1 LIENGRKAAY
11 RGTTMERRRPDP
23 DELLA
28 RVQQEETRKTQ
39 GRLKVFF
46 GAAPGVGK
54 TYTMLEAA
62 RARRTEGVD
71 VVVGWVETHGRK
83 ETEALLEGLEVLPR
97 RQLSYR
103 GTRLAEFDIDLAL
116 ERRPTVMV
124 VDELAHTNVPGS
136 RHAKRYRDVEELLAA
151 GIDVYT
157 TLNVQHLETLNDVV
171 AQVTGVTV
179 RETVPD
185 AVLDRADEIE
195 LVDLPPQ
202 ELRKRLAEGKVY
214 MPEVAGRAAENF
226 FREGNL
232 IALRELALRTTA
244 ERVDKQMQR
253 YREEHAVH
261 ETWPTAERVLVCV
274 GPSPYAV
281 RLVRAARRMAARLGA
296 EWMAVY
302 VETPANLHLAEADRE
317 QLESNLHLAEQL
329 GAETVTL
336 TGGDEVE
343 EVLTYARR
351 RNVTKL
357 VVGKPAEAR
366 WRTLLRGSFVERLVR
381 GSGEIDVYVITGTAG
396 DEEPRQVTT
405 RRVRS
410 RWSAYGFAGLAV
422 VLCTVLAALLASRLA
437 LANIIMLYLLGVL
450 VVALR
455 AGRGPAALASILS
468 VAGFD
473 FFFVPPRYTFAVGDT
488 QYVLTFGVMLAVA
501 LVISGLAARVRD
513 QAEAARTREQRTAAL
528 YAVSRA
534 CAAASETYEVV
545 RVAGSHLAEVFE
557 SQVAILL
564 PHRNGHLASAFAD
577 SAPFVRNAKE
587 QSVAQW
593 VFDHAEKAG
602 IGTATL
608 PGSEA
613 LYLPLVVS
621 RGPVGVV
628 GVKPAGGAPLDSERL
643 HLLEAFANQIALA
656 VERTNLAAEA
666 QAARLQVE
674 TERMRSALL
683 ASVSHDLR
691 TPLATIAGASSTL
704 LRAGEALPDEARRE
718 LLESVNDEAGRL
730 NRFIANLLDM
740 TRLEAG
746 AIAVRKEWQPVE
758 EVVGV
763 AIGQLEERLAGREVR
778 TRIPDSLP
786 LVPLDTTLVVQAL
799 TNLLENALK
808 YTPPG
813 SPIDISARLDA
824 ESLVIEIADR
834 GPGLAVGEEVRV
846 FDKFYRLPSETG
858 QPGAG
863 LGLAICKAIATA
875 HGGNITAASR
885 PGGGSVFELRLPLGG
900 RAPDLQPEGHA
911 SD

>member
-1 LIENGRKAAY
+1 
-11 RGTTMERRRPDP
+11 MERKRPDP

-28 RVQQEETRKTQ
+28 RVQEEEARKTH

-62 RARRTEGVD
+62 RARRAEGVD
-71 VVVGWVETHGRK
+71 VVVGWVETHGRQ

-103 GTRLAEFDIDLAL
+103 GTRLEEFDLDLAL
-116 ERRPTVMV
+116 ERRPTVAI
-124 VDELAHTNVPGS
+124 VDELAHTNAPGS

-151 GIDVYT
+151 GVDVYT

-195 LVDLPPQ
+195 LVDLPAE

-244 ERVDKQMQR
+244 ERVDRQMQR
-253 YREEHAVH
+253 YRQEHAVR
-261 ETWPTAERVLVCV
+261 ETWPTAERLLVCV

-281 RLVRAARRMAARLGA
+281 RLVRAARRMAVRLGA

-302 VETPANLHLAEADRE
+302 VETPALLHLAEADRE
-317 QLESNLHLAEQL
+317 QLERTLRQAEQL

-336 TGGDEVE
+336 TGSDEVE

-351 RNVTKL
+351 RNVTKI
-357 VVGKPAEAR
+357 VVGKPTEPR
-366 WRTLLRGSFVERLVR
+366 WRMLLQGSFVERLVR
-381 GSGEIDVYVITGTAG
+381 GSGEIDVYVITGAAE
-396 DEEPRQVTT
+396 DEKPRQVTART
-405 RRVRS
+405 VRS
-410 RWSAYGFAGLAV
+410 RWPAYGFALLTV
-422 VLCTVLAALLASRLA
+422 VACTVLAALLASRLA
-437 LANIIMLYLLGVL
+437 LANIIMVYLLGVL

-455 AGRGPAALASILS
+455 AGRGAAALSSVLS
-468 VAGFD
+468 VAAFD
-473 FFFVPPRYTFAVGDT
+473 FFFVLPRFTFAVGDT

-513 QAEAARTREQRTAAL
+513 QAEASRARERRTAAL

-534 CAAASETYEVV
+534 CAGASETYEVV
-545 RVAGSHLAEVFE
+545 RVAGRHVAEVFE
-557 SQVAILL
+557 SQVAIFL
-564 PHRNGHLASAFAD
+564 PHRNGTLTAAFAENV
-577 SAPFVRNAKE
+577 PFASDPKE
-587 QSVAQW
+587 RSVAQW
-593 VFDHAEKAG
+593 AFDHAEKAG
-602 IGTATL
+602 LGTATL
-608 PGSEA
+608 PGSGA
-613 LYLPLVVS
+613 IYVPLLLS
-621 RGPVGVV
+621 RGPVGVMC
-628 GVKPAGGAPLDSERL
+628 VKPSGGVPLDSERL

-666 QAARLQVE
+666 QAAELQVE

-683 ASVSHDLR
+683 SSVSHDLR
-691 TPLATIAGASSTL
+691 TPLAAIAGASSTL
-704 LRAGEALPDEARRE
+704 LRGGEALPDGARRE
-718 LLESVNDEAGRL
+718 LLESVNEEAARL

-746 AIAVRKEWQPVE
+746 SITVRKEWQPVE
-758 EVVGV
+758 EVVGA
-763 AIGQLEERLAGREVR
+763 AIGQLEERLGGRELC

-786 LVPLDTTLVVQAL
+786 LVPLDTALVGQAL
-799 TNLLENALK
+799 VNLLENAFK
-808 YTPPG
+808 YTPAG
-813 SPIDISARLDA
+813 SPIDISARL
-824 ESLVIEIADR
+824 ERGGIVIEVADR
-834 GPGLAVGEEVRV
+834 GPGLAPGEELRV

-863 LGLAICKAIATA
+863 LGLAICKAIAAA
-875 HGGNITAASR
+875 HGGSIAAANR
-885 PGGGSVFELRLPLGG
+885 AGGGSVFSLWLPLGG
-900 RAPDLQPEGHA
+900 PAPQLRPEGHA
-911 SD
+911 SG